1 MKIRLFGVVEAE
13 GNPDDL
19 SMFAS
24 LFFSGLKQVAEMQAE
39 QEQNSAVSEL
49 MKSIDEAMKHGKQ
62 NQSRG

>member
-13 GNPDDL
+13 GNPEEL

-62 NQSRG
+62 NRG

>member
-1 MKIRLFGVVEAE
+1 MQIRLFGVVEAK
-13 GNPDDL
+13 GNPEDL

>member
-1 MKIRLFGVVEAE
+1 MKIKLFGVVEAE
-13 GNPDDL
+13 GDPENL

-49 MKSIDEAMKHGKQ
+49 MKSIDEAMRNGKQ
-62 NQSRG
+62 NRG

>member
-13 GNPDDL
+13 GNPEDL

-24 LFFSGLKQVAEMQAE
+24 LFFSGLKQIAELQAE

-49 MKSIDEAMKHGKQ
+49 MKSIDEAMRNGKQ

>member
-13 GNPDDL
+13 GNPEDL